1 MSNEN
6 GTKTL
11 KKLIKQVEES
21 KVIPAGNKKLIL
33 EYDAEREAQGIG
45 TNGKVPS
52 SRIHFMRIVFL
63 LNDKLKKPFKKM
75 TKQDLIAFVNDLG
88 KMKKTNYGKAL
99 DLKQLTARKG
109 KITSRE
115 VREHFNIN
123 RFYSRVLMNNIAK
136 ECPEDFKLKPG
147 RTAPH
152 PRPHTLTFIGKNAKK
167 FKAEEKQRY
176 SVKSLNTFK
185 SQLKCFFKWLDQ
197 EDAISWIKIGRDRSK
212 LPKGIYFPAEILKLI
227 EAENSIRNKAIISA
241 LYESGARAS
250 EFLGLNIGS
259 LKQDKY
265 SYMIVV
271 SGKTGDRPIRLI
283 KSIPYIT
290 QWLAV
295 HPFKDDP
302 NAPLWVSNST
312 RSPEKARFDVN
323 NLNRLLKKSSKQ
335 AGFKKNIYPH
345 LMRHSRLTELA
356 KTLTEAELR
365 LFAGWGKD
373 SDMVETYVHLSHRDL
388 DKAILKQEGL
398 LEEEEDVDVLKPKT
412 CEICGK
418 QNSPTD
424 KFCLQCST
432 PLDIKT
438 ALELDKKQE
447 IVGKTKERIELI
459 ALKEGM
465 EKMMEKMHAMEQ
477 RQVKA

>member
-1 MSNEN
+1 MGDEK
-6 GTKTL
+6 GAKTL
-11 KKLIKQVEES
+11 EKLIKRIEES
-21 KVIPAGNKKLIL
+21 KEISEVNKKLIL

-45 TNGKVPS
+45 ANGKVPS

-75 TKQDLIAFVNDLG
+75 TKQELIAFVNELG
-88 KMKKTNYGKAL
+88 KMKKKNYGKAL
-99 DLKQLTARKG
+99 ELKQLTASKG
-109 KITSRE
+109 EITSPE
-115 VREHFNIN
+115 VREHFDIN

-136 ECPEDFKLKPG
+136 ECPEDFKLKLG

-167 FKAEEKQRY
+167 FRAEEKQRY
-176 SVKSLNTFK
+176 SEKSINTFK
-185 SQLKCFFKWLDQ
+185 SQLKCFFKWLDK
-197 EDAISWIKIGRDRSK
+197 EDIISWIKIGRDRSK
-212 LPKGIYFPAEILKLI
+212 LPKDIYFPAEILNLI
-227 EAENSIRNKAIISA
+227 KAENNIRNKTIISV
-241 LYESGARAS
+241 LYESGARAA

-259 LKQDKY
+259 LKRDKY
-265 SYMIVV
+265 SYMVVV

-302 NAPLWVSNST
+302 NAPLWVSSST
-312 RSPEKARFDVN
+312 RSPDKARLDEN
-323 NLNRLLKKSSKQ
+323 NLNRLLKRSSRQ

-356 KTLTEAELR
+356 KTLTESELR

-388 DKAILKQEGL
+388 DKAILRQEGL

-424 KFCLQCST
+424 KFCLQCAT
-432 PLDIKT
+432 PLDIRT
-438 ALELDKKQE
+438 ALELDKQQE
-447 IVGKTKERIELI
+447 LMSSGRERIELM
-459 ALKEGM
+459 ALKEGL
-465 EKMMEKMHAMEQ
+465 EKMMQKMNAMEQ
-477 RQVKA
+477 RQIKA